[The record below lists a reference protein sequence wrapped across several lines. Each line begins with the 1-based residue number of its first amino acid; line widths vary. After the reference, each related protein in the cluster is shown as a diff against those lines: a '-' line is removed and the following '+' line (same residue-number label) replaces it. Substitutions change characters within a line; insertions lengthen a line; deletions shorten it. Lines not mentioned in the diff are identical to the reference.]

1 MCTFFAKYFFLSLSG
16 DYSKLLLEKEGAAM
30 KYNILSDIL
39 KQARIDKGI
48 SQEILAERLFVTKS
62 AVSNWEQGNRIPDIL
77 MLAKIADCL
86 DLDIASLVNA
96 TTGQNKTPNVIMV
109 DDEKII
115 LNGGIPI
122 IKSVIPNAEVTG
134 FTKPSDAVQYAK
146 ENKVDLAFLD
156 IEMGMTSGL
165 DVCQD
170 LLNCNPKTNVI
181 YLTAYMEYSFDAWK
195 TGASG
200 FTLKPLTAD
209 GIREQL
215 SRLRYPFLLGE
226 IE

>member
-1 MCTFFAKYFFLSLSG
+1 MNSEF
-16 DYSKLLLEKEGAAM
+16 SK
-30 KYNILSDIL
+30 IL
-39 KQARIDKGI
+39 KKKRYEMGI
-48 SQEILAERLFVTKS
+48 SQETLAKKLFVTKA
-62 AVSNWEQGNRIPDIL
+62 AVSNWEKGNRIPDTDMVI
-77 MLAKIADCL
+77 KIAKCL
-86 DLDIASLVNA
+86 DIDISVLMSDGNE
-96 TTGQNKTPNVIMV
+96 TPNVIIV

-115 LNGGIPI
+115 LKGGIPI

-165 DVCQD
+165 DVCQN
-170 LLNCNPKTNVI
+170 LLDCNPKTNVI

-200 FTLKPLTAD
+200 FMLKPLTAD

>member
-1 MCTFFAKYFFLSLSG
+1 MNSEF
-16 DYSKLLLEKEGAAM
+16 SK
-30 KYNILSDIL
+30 IL
-39 KQARIDKGI
+39 KKKRHEMGI
-48 SQEILAERLFVTKS
+48 SQETLAKKLFVTKA
-62 AVSNWEQGNRIPDIL
+62 AVSNWEKGNRIPDTDMVI
-77 MLAKIADCL
+77 KIAKCL
-86 DLDIASLVNA
+86 DIDISVLMSDGNE
-96 TTGQNKTPNVIMV
+96 TPNVIIV

-115 LNGGIPI
+115 LKGGIPI

-170 LLNCNPKTNVI
+170 LLDCNPKTNAI
-181 YLTAYMEYSFDAWK
+181 YLTAYMEYAFDAWK

-200 FTLKPLTAD
+200 FMLKPLTAD

>member
-1 MCTFFAKYFFLSLSG
+1 MNSTF
-16 DYSKLLLEKEGAAM
+16 
-30 KYNILSDIL
+30 SDIL
-39 KQARIDKGI
+39 KKARMKKGLSQQELADK
-48 SQEILAERLFVTKS
+48 LFVAKATV
-62 AVSNWEQGNRIPDIL
+62 ARWENGNRSPDTDMVI
-77 MLAKIADCL
+77 KIAKCL
-86 DLDIASLVNA
+86 DIDISVLMSDGNE
-96 TTGQNKTPNVIMV
+96 TPNVIIV

-115 LNGGIPI
+115 LKGGIPI

-170 LLNCNPKTNVI
+170 LLDCNPKTNVI

-200 FTLKPLTAD
+200 FMLKPLTAD

-215 SRLRYPFLLGE
+215 SRLRYPFVSEGVAE
-226 IE
+226 